1 MYARM
6 VCAQPPLSMRV
17 AKALTTP
24 LMQQQ
29 AASMTPCYAAPLDSC
44 CAPAALGPAAA
55 AQVAREGFVVFF
67 SEVFDAM
74 FRLCADSES
83 NVQNAVQFLDNLVKV
98 GGTREEGGGGPAAAG
113 GGSSACQ
120 GASVG
125 TLHTQADQLGVGA
138 TAVT

>member
-1 MYARM
+1 
-6 VCAQPPLSMRV
+6 
-17 AKALTTP
+17 
-24 LMQQQ
+24 
-29 AASMTPCYAAPLDSC
+29 MTPCCAAPTDSSC
-44 CAPAALGPAAA
+44 TPAALGPAAAAA

-98 GGTREEGGGGPAAAG
+98 GGMRGVGGPAAAG
-113 GGSSACQ
+113 VAAEVGGGCPAAVGGGSSARQ
-120 GASVG
+120 GARVG

-138 TAVT
+138 AAVTID